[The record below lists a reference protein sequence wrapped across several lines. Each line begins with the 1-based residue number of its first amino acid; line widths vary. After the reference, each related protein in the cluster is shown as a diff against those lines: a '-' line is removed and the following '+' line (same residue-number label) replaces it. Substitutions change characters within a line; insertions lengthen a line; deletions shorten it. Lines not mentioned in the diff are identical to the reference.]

1 MTRSIVKLPSD
12 IDDQD
17 FEVYVNGVPQEE
29 NVDFYID
36 RCALVF
42 DRPLRQ
48 DRISGWRSF
57 FGACGIGT
65 YRQDD
70 TVDIRYQADGEMH
83 VKHALPITLDNG

>member
-1 MTRSIVKLPSD
+1 MTRPIVKLPSD

-29 NVDFYID
+29 NVDFCID

-48 DRISGWRSF
+48 DRISGAVPSGRLT
-57 FGACGIGT
+57 I
-65 YRQDD
+65 
-70 TVDIRYQADGEMH
+70 
-83 VKHALPITLDNG
+83 